1 MQKVQWLQQ
10 RELLPEN
17 SKQVFALDDKKILY
31 LYKEEGK
38 REFAFNLIVQKYS
51 ERLYWHIRSLTLDHQ
66 DTNDLLQTTLIKI
79 WSNLPNFREE
89 SKLYTWIYR
98 IATNE
103 TLTFLKRKQLTSFL
117 SLSSYDAVLE
127 NKLASDS
134 YFNGDKMQKALQ
146 KAILKLPPTQRVVFN
161 FRYFQEMPYEEI
173 SQIMNTSVGSLKAS
187 YHHAYKKIKK
197 EMEDLFLD

>member
-1 MQKVQWLQQ
+1 
-10 RELLPEN
+10 LPEN

>member
-1 MQKVQWLQQ
+1 M
-10 RELLPEN
+10 
-17 SKQVFALDDKKILY
+17 DDKKILY

-79 WSNLPNFREE
+79 WSNLPYFREE

>member
-1 MQKVQWLQQ
+1 
-10 RELLPEN
+10 LPEN

-103 TLTFLKRKQLTSFL
+103 TLTFLKRKQFTSFL

>member
-1 MQKVQWLQQ
+1 M
-10 RELLPEN
+10 PEN

-103 TLTFLKRKQLTSFL
+103 ALTFLKRKQLTSFL

>member
-1 MQKVQWLQQ
+1 M
-10 RELLPEN
+10 PEN

>member
-1 MQKVQWLQQ
+1 M
-10 RELLPEN
+10 PEN

-79 WSNLPNFREE
+79 WSNLPSFREE

-103 TLTFLKRKQLTSFL
+103 ALTFLKRKQLTSFL

-127 NKLASDS
+127 NKLESDS
-134 YFNGDKMQKALQ
+134 CFNGDKMQKALQ

>member
-1 MQKVQWLQQ
+1 MQRVQWLQQ

-79 WSNLPNFREE
+79 WSNLPSFREE

-103 TLTFLKRKQLTSFL
+103 ALTFLKRKQLTSFL

-127 NKLASDS
+127 NKLESDS

>member
-1 MQKVQWLQQ
+1 M
-10 RELLPEN
+10 
-17 SKQVFALDDKKILY
+17 DDKKILY

-51 ERLYWHIRSLTLDHQ
+51 ERLYWHIRNLTLDHQ

>member
-1 MQKVQWLQQ
+1 
-10 RELLPEN
+10 LPEN

-117 SLSSYDAVLE
+117 SLSSYDAILE

>member
-1 MQKVQWLQQ
+1 M
-10 RELLPEN
+10 PEN

-134 YFNGDKMQKALQ
+134 YFYGDKMQKALQ

>member
-10 RELLPEN
+10 RELFPEN

-51 ERLYWHIRSLTLDHQ
+51 ERLYWHIRSLTLDHK

-79 WSNLPNFREE
+79 WSNLPSFREE

-103 TLTFLKRKQLTSFL
+103 ALTFLKRLLNMSAKT
-117 SLSSYDAVLE
+117 
-127 NKLASDS
+127 
-134 YFNGDKMQKALQ
+134 
-146 KAILKLPPTQRVVFN
+146 
-161 FRYFQEMPYEEI
+161 
-173 SQIMNTSVGSLKAS
+173 
-187 YHHAYKKIKK
+187 
-197 EMEDLFLD
+197 

>member
-1 MQKVQWLQQ
+1 M
-10 RELLPEN
+10 PEN

-103 TLTFLKRKQLTSFL
+103 TLTFLKRKQLTSCL

-127 NKLASDS
+127 NKLESDS